1 MNKNLYIGHSYLIF
15 HSFIHNTFICTSFH
29 HKEKKSCDYLA
40 TRSKCRRQSNPQNLC
55 GYLSKRNT
63 IRTQSGLQTGS
74 REIIHIHIIK
84 NMKNDT
90 QSVIFNPVKI
100 CKICKN
106 TKMVQGNVEV
116 SQTDLGLLFYWK
128 QRSFWSCY
136 TLLLVF
142 CICSL
147 KEEVQIHCAGGESGS
162 HQ

>member
-1 MNKNLYIGHSYLIF
+1 M
-15 HSFIHNTFICTSFH
+15 
-29 HKEKKSCDYLA
+29 A
-40 TRSKCRRQSNPQNLC
+40 TRSKWRRQSNPQNLC
-55 GYLSKRNT
+55 GYQSKRNT

-90 QSVIFNPVKI
+90 QSVIFFSFYPV
-100 CKICKN
+100 KICKN

-128 QRSFWSCY
+128 QNSFWSCY

-142 CICSL
+142 CICIL
-147 KEEVQIHCAGGESGS
+147 KEAVQILCAGGESGS
-162 HQ
+162 QQ